1 MVYGLIRSYLSN
13 LCQKKFTKIFFRI
26 TENPKSDLRNFS
38 DKINFQKFTYIF
50 IKIKFGNGLQ
60 PGLHGHMW
68 GQQVHAKELS
78 LGTCAFSRQTFLV
91 LVSKLPQEKLLDIV
105 HDFVAAVA
113 RAPVS
118 QAP

>member
-1 MVYGLIRSYLSN
+1 MFYGLIRSYLSK
-13 LCQKKFTKIFFRI
+13 LCQKKFTKKFFRI
-26 TENPKSDLRNFS
+26 AENPKSDLRNFS

-78 LGTCAFSRQTFLV
+78 LSTCAFLRQPFLV
-91 LVSKLPQEKLLDIV
+91 LMSKLPQEKLLNME
-105 HDFVAAVA
+105 HDFEATVAG
-113 RAPVS
+113 APVC
-118 QAP
+118 